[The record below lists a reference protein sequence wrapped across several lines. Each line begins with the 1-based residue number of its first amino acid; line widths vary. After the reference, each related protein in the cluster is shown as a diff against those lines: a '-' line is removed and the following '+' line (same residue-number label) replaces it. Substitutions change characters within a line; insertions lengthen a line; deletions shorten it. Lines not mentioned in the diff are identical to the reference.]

1 MGVYSYGSD
10 ITEPENRAQR
20 FAGFDGTEICGLI
33 IGTLASAPIYTHG
46 GFYARYKKKIFMRIF
61 TGAKKIRHADASIW

>member
-46 GFYARYKKKIFMRIF
+46 GFYARYNKNRLCSKGLRRDLTKFF
-61 TGAKKIRHADASIW
+61 LA